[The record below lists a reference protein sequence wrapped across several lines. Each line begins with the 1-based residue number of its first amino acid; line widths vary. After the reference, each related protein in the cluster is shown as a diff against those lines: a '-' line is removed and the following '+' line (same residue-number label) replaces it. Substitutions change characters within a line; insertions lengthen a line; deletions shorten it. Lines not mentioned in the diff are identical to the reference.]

1 MKGFSHSHINTSMNL
16 VRDDHHVVY
25 RMNPYEG
32 QGIAS
37 VYSVLPGVE
46 VIIFNFEA
54 SHYMPTL
61 HPNLHILELNHCFKG
76 RAECKM
82 KDGCL
87 QYIGEGDLFMN
98 TMSNHSDRIEFPLE
112 YYKGI
117 NITIDLDKFIDPLSD
132 YLPDIPIDIPNLVNR
147 YFSNDECFFI
157 QAKKG
162 IQHIFSGMYS
172 IPLEARDNYYR
183 LKVLEILIYL
193 HYFDTTKEQQK
204 KFYARQQVDIIK
216 QIKKKITEQFEQRFT
231 IDELARQYCISP
243 TTLKA
248 TFKGVYGVSIGVYMK
263 EYRIRKAASML
274 LQTQESVG
282 EIASTVG
289 YKSQSK
295 FGAAFKEL
303 YKISPLE
310 YRSKY
315 DKEKSY
321 KPSE

>member
-1 MKGFSHSHINTSMNL
+1 MEGSAFSHISTGMIL
-16 VRDDHHVVY
+16 VRNNHHVVY
-25 RMNPYEG
+25 RLDPSEG
-32 QGIAS
+32 QGTAS

-46 VIIFNFEA
+46 VISFNFQT

-61 HPNLHILELNHCFKG
+61 HSNPDILELNHCQEG

-98 TMSNHSDRIEFPLE
+98 TMSNHSNCIELPLG
-112 YYKGI
+112 YYKGM
-117 NITIDLDKFIDPLSD
+117 NVTIDLDKLAGQLSE
-132 YLPDIPIDIPNLVNR
+132 YLPDIPIDVPDLVNR
-147 YFSNDECFFI
+147 FFLNDECFFI
-157 QAKKG
+157 QAKEE

-172 IPLEARDNYYR
+172 IPLEARNTYYR

-193 HYFDTTKEQQK
+193 YYFDTANEQQK
-204 KFYARQQVDIIK
+204 KFYVRQQVDIIK
-216 QIKKKITEQFEQRFT
+216 QIKKKMTEQFERRFT

-243 TTLKA
+243 TALKT
-248 TFKGVYGVSIGVYMK
+248 TFKGVYGVSIAAYMK
-263 EYRIRKAASML
+263 EYRVRQAASML
-274 LQTQESVG
+274 LQTGQSIG
-282 EIASTVG
+282 DIASAVG

-295 FGAAFKEL
+295 FGAAFKEI

-315 DKEKSY
+315 EIK
-321 KPSE
+321 